1 MPLDRT
7 ANYAVKRW
15 MALALV
21 GLSFVFYGAILL
33 IPFAPFSAKDK
44 LLLSSSSLVC
54 GEASF
59 WIAVLIAGRE
69 ALSRYRILDLRTW
82 WERGK
87 VLWKK
92 S

>member
-33 IPFAPFSAKDK
+33 IPFCA
-44 LLLSSSSLVC
+44 LLS
-54 GEASF
+54 
-59 WIAVLIAGRE
+59 
-69 ALSRYRILDLRTW
+69 
-82 WERGK
+82 
-87 VLWKK
+87 
-92 S
+92 